1 MFNGLRQSMAWL
13 HTWSGLIV
21 SWLLY
26 FIFVTGT
33 LGYFDNAI
41 DRWMKPE
48 IPYQPAL
55 TPYPHA
61 IDAAQSFLN
70 ETAADAQ
77 TWTLVLP
84 EQRNPYLTVE
94 WSGADIGEATFDLGG
109 NRIEHRRTGGGQWL
123 YELHFRLHYLPI
135 KLAYWIVCICTMV
148 MLAALITG
156 VIIHKKILID
166 FFTFRPGKKSRS
178 WLDLHNLLSVSALPF
193 HLMITY
199 SGLLFL
205 ASTFVPDV
213 FSAAYG
219 GGKQTAYEHFS
230 DEFFGPSHRPAS
242 GTAVSSVNINQL
254 LRDAAGEWGEH
265 AVRLVTV
272 YHPNDGSSTTRLIRM
287 IGANVARS
295 ERLYYNTATGERI
308 DYVPV
313 DGPGK
318 TTRMA
323 MVNLHE
329 GLFASPLLRW
339 LYFISGLAGS
349 GMIATGLILWV
360 NMREEKKQ
368 RTATEIRS
376 HRFVENANIGVLL
389 GLPIAISLY
398 FWLNRILPA
407 GWEHR
412 VALEQNGFFLT
423 LLACVVYSLLV
434 PAAVAWRHL
443 LIAIS
448 GLFGLLPLAS
458 ECFGGSGLVSAILR
472 GDLTMVTFN
481 LVLWATSLCSV
492 MGLRK
497 LPASTERPKV
507 ETS

>member
-26 FIFVTGT
+26 FIFVTGA

-48 IPYQPAL
+48 MPYQPAL
-55 TPYPHA
+55 KAYPAA

-84 EQRNPYLTVE
+84 ERRNPYLTVE
-94 WSGADIGEATFDLGG
+94 WNGADTGEAIFDLDGH
-109 NRIEHRRTGGGQWL
+109 RIEHRRTGGGQWL

-135 KLAYWIVCICTMV
+135 KLAYWIVCICTVV
-148 MLAALITG
+148 MLVALITG
-156 VIIHKKILID
+156 VIVHKKILID

-213 FSAAYG
+213 FSAVYG
-219 GGKQTAYEHFS
+219 GNKQAAYENFS
-230 DEFFGPSHRPAS
+230 DEFFGPTHRPAS
-242 GTAVSSVNINQL
+242 GTVVSAVNLNRL
-254 LRDAAGEWGEH
+254 LQDAAGKWGEH

-272 YHPNDGSSTTRLIRM
+272 YHPNDGASTTRLIRM
-287 IGANVARS
+287 IGPNVARS
-295 ERLYYNTATGERI
+295 ERIYYHTATGDRVA
-308 DYVPV
+308 YVPV
-313 DGPGK
+313 DGPGRA
-318 TTRMA
+318 TRMA

-329 GLFASPLLRW
+329 GLFAGPLLRW

-360 NMREEKKQ
+360 NMRKEKKQ
-368 RTATEIRS
+368 RTPEEIRS
-376 HRFVENANIGVLL
+376 HRFIENANIGVLL

-398 FWLNRILPA
+398 FWLNRMLPA

-412 VALEQNGFFLT
+412 VTLEQNGFFLT
-423 LLACVVYSLLV
+423 LLVCVGYSLLV
-434 PAAVAWRHL
+434 PATTAWRHL
-443 LIAIS
+443 LIAILV
-448 GLFGLLPLAS
+448 LFGLLPLAG
-458 ECFGGSGLVSAILR
+458 EWLGGSGLISATLR
-472 GDLTMVTFN
+472 GDLTMMSFN
-481 LVLWATSLCSV
+481 LVLCVTALCSAI
-492 MGLRK
+492 GLRK
-497 LPASTERPKV
+497 LPASTARLK